1 MNMSAIPKMHKAMT
15 LEKQKRREKRQ
26 ICGCNAFTIRY
37 MEFNFLI
44 LESSLTV
51 KYRIDA
57 NTFVAL
63 Y

>member
-15 LEKQKRREKRQ
+15 LEKQKREKRQ

-44 LESSLTV
+44 LESSL
-51 KYRIDA
+51 
-57 NTFVAL
+57 L
-63 Y
+63 